1 MAKDAKKVKKDD
13 LVEVVGTGKSKFIKK
28 GQKVTVHSI
37 QAEKLIKSGKA
48 GKSGDEKK
56 VKG

>member
-1 MAKDAKKVKKDD
+1 MAETKKVKKDD

-28 GQKVTVHSI
+28 GKNVTVHSI

-48 GKSGDEKK
+48 EKSVDNKK
-56 VKG
+56 SKDK